1 MFYTNRLKVPILLII
16 MANRILINGSGSSGN
31 NIVIDSN
38 GHKLLVDLGVDYK
51 TIMSSL
57 CYDITN
63 VSAALAS
70 HNHIDHVRCLDKFI
84 HMGIP
89 CYGNKDVCD
98 AHNGCIELPK
108 VLNVNGF
115 KIQTFELVHNA
126 PTNAFVIDTDDG
138 IRILYCTDTKRIP
151 KKVKGVHYAAI
162 ECNYD
167 QDTIIDNE
175 MEDVFTKSKPENHQ
189 SLDECARYLKAIN
202 NVNLQCIIL
211 WHMSMTNID
220 ENKAIAMVKREL
232 GFDNVIAAN
241 KGDIVELVKEEF

>member
-1 MFYTNRLKVPILLII
+1 MIGRLLF
-16 MANRILINGSGSSGN
+16 
-31 NIVIDSN
+31 
-38 GHKLLVDLGVDYK
+38 
-51 TIMSSL
+51 
-57 CYDITN
+57 
-63 VSAALAS
+63 AATDER
-70 HNHIDHVRCLDKFI
+70 HTDHVKSLDYFI
-84 HMGIP
+84 NLGIP
-89 CYGNKDVCD
+89 CYGNKDVCSI
-98 AHNGCIELPK
+98 HKGCIELPK
-108 VLNVNGF
+108 VLKVDGF
-115 KIQTFELVHNA
+115 KVQTFELVHDVPN
-126 PTNAFVIDTDDG
+126 NSFVIDTDDG

-151 KKVKGVHYAAI
+151 KKVKGVHYACI

-167 QDTIIDNE
+167 QNTRIDNA

-189 SLDECARYLKAIN
+189 SLDECIRYLKAIN

>member
-1 MFYTNRLKVPILLII
+1 

-31 NIVIDSN
+31 NIVIESN

-51 TIMSSL
+51 TIISSL

-126 PTNAFVIDTDDG
+126 LTNAFVIDTDDG

-167 QDTIIDNE
+167 QDTIIGNA

-189 SLDECARYLKAIN
+189 SIDECIRYLKAIN

>member
-1 MFYTNRLKVPILLII
+1 M
-16 MANRILINGSGSSGN
+16 NRILINGTGSSGN
-31 NIVIDSN
+31 NIIIESN
-38 GHKLLVDLGVDYK
+38 GKKLLVDLGVDYK

-70 HNHIDHVRCLDKFI
+70 HNHIDHMRCLDKFI

-115 KIQTFELVHNA
+115 KIQTFELVHNI
-126 PTNAFVIDTDDG
+126 PTNAFIIDTEDG

-151 KKVKGVHYAAI
+151 KKVKGVHYACI

-189 SLDECARYLKAIN
+189 SLDECIRYLNVIN

>member
-1 MFYTNRLKVPILLII
+1 MIGRLLF
-16 MANRILINGSGSSGN
+16 
-31 NIVIDSN
+31 
-38 GHKLLVDLGVDYK
+38 
-51 TIMSSL
+51 
-57 CYDITN
+57 
-63 VSAALAS
+63 AATDER
-70 HNHIDHVRCLDKFI
+70 HIDHVKSLDYFI
-84 HMGIP
+84 NLGIP
-89 CYGNKDVCD
+89 CYGNKDVCSI
-98 AHNGCIELPK
+98 HKGCIELPK
-108 VLNVNGF
+108 VLKVDGF
-115 KIQTFELVHNA
+115 KVQTFELVHDVPN
-126 PTNAFVIDTDDG
+126 NAFIIDTDDG

-189 SLDECARYLKAIN
+189 SLDECIRYLKAIN

-232 GFDNVIAAN
+232 GFDNVVVADRGMEIEIQ
-241 KGDIVELVKEEF
+241 KSEF

>member
-1 MFYTNRLKVPILLII
+1 M
-16 MANRILINGSGSSGN
+16 NRILINGSGSSGN
-31 NIVIDSN
+31 NIIIESN
-38 GHKLLVDLGVDYK
+38 GKKLLVDLGVDYK

-63 VSAALAS
+63 VSVALAS

-151 KKVKGVHYAAI
+151 KKVKGVHYAII
-162 ECNYD
+162 ECNND

-189 SLDECARYLKAIN
+189 SLDECIRYLKAIN